1 MRNMSALTRTTL
13 KPLYSMVEKSKTKK
27 AKVSFMPYLSNSAM
41 FGLLGYSVMSNLNSI
56 SSVAAVLASGVAY
69 ALFDKLAKKLD
80 NSMLGSFS
88 MAVAMIF
95 GMLFGQ
101 IVKMMTPAA

>member
-1 MRNMSALTRTTL
+1 METFITIMEPIMEITQ
-13 KPLYSMVEKSKTKK
+13 KPNAEST
-27 AKVSFMPYLSNSAM
+27 
-41 FGLLGYSVMSNLNSI
+41 
-56 SSVAAVLASGVAY
+56 ASGRMERIQLPARTM
-69 ALFDKLAKKLD
+69 A
-80 NSMLGSFS
+80 SSSFS

>member
-1 MRNMSALTRTTL
+1 M
-13 KPLYSMVEKSKTKK
+13 
-27 AKVSFMPYLSNSAM
+27 
-41 FGLLGYSVMSNLNSI
+41 
-56 SSVAAVLASGVAY
+56 AY